1 MSDEERELDR
11 RKKRA
16 ALVFVLAVIFML
28 IVGGFIVFSLLDQR
42 PV

>member
-1 MSDEERELDR
+1 MDNEELQFER

-16 ALVFVLAVIFML
+16 AVAFVLAVIFML
-28 IVGGFIVFSLLDQR
+28 IVGAIVVLSLLEDR